1 MITLESVEAVNIRS
15 LGSAFMQP
23 LPTGVTALNGPRGVG
38 KSSLLI
44 TVLWVLYGVTP
55 DGVTVQAL
63 RRQGTT
69 GPVKGVVTL
78 LHDGQR
84 VVVERGLKGRNDTPY
99 VQISVDGV
107 LQSVNKVRV
116 ANAWITSRFGG
127 LDAQGFTAAFVTRQK
142 ELDTLVKATAG
153 ERRRLIERLAGIDRM
168 SAALKAAREEEAD
181 TKRTL
186 ELLPGSPDALA
197 AARSALEA
205 AQQVATAAWE
215 RRETSRA
222 AAAAD
227 EEDLARVAERAAQV
241 AERVEAHRRAHD
253 AAQRAGGAQVLADER
268 AAQATRDVQRLREAS
283 RGGDAEQVAAARA
296 AHERAV
302 RAERENRAALE
313 AAQQAGQAA
322 AREQQRAQQAAARLQ
337 QRTTAAEDARQRA
350 ERAAART
357 AGAPEDLDAQAQ
369 AAQARADELTE
380 RTGALRGEYAR
391 LSTAIKTLQASSDP
405 TCPTCLSAL
414 PDARAIVETLAH
426 SQQRVG
432 REGQQARAESEAAA
446 QRAEELRRR
455 SRELSQART
464 AAEHAAEQARTALA
478 ELEQART
485 AAEQAEQDAAAA
497 AEHARRARA
506 AAASAQEAQ
515 QAVTAEVQR
524 TAGALR
530 RAESAAEAAAELA
543 GALAR
548 AEQARGTAERAA
560 AEAAA
565 ASAAEA
571 AARVPEEER
580 VRARAAH
587 QDAQVRAAASARA
600 AGEAQADHRIAE
612 EQVRG
617 AERARD
623 AEAEKLRL
631 RAATVAELERRTAVR
646 DALDAFRRDRIAR
659 LAPEV
664 SEVATD
670 LVSRITGGRFVSVV
684 LDEEFT
690 PVVTDDT
697 GTQRP
702 VQWLSGGEESAVA
715 LALRVALS
723 DLWSGRAGGLFWL
736 DEPFVSQDVASR
748 AAMMAAIRELPGR
761 QVILINHASEATD
774 LVDLVLDVVPDD
786 VGGSRIEE
794 ASSYGPV
801 SEAALDEG
809 DDAGVAA

>member
-1 MITLESVEAVNIRS
+1 MITLESLEAVNIRS

-23 LPTGVTALNGPRGVG
+23 LPSGVTALNGPRGVG

-44 TVLWVLYGVTP
+44 TLLWVLYGVTP

-84 VVVERGLKGRNDTPY
+84 LVVERGLKGRNDTPY

-116 ANAWITSRFGG
+116 ANAWIAQRFGG

-168 SAALKAAREEEAD
+168 SAAVKAAREEE
-181 TKRTL
+181 TTVRRTL
-186 ELLPGSPDALA
+186 EVLPGSPEALKA
-197 AARSALEA
+197 AGQALEA
-205 AQQVATAAWE
+205 AQQAAGAAWE
-215 RRETSRA
+215 RYEALRA

-227 EEDLARVAERAAQV
+227 EAELARVAAGAAQV
-241 AERVEAHRRAHD
+241 AERVEAHRRARD
-253 AAQRAGGAQVLADER
+253 AAQQAAGAQVLADER
-268 AAQATRDVQRLREAS
+268 AAQAAREVERLRAAS
-283 RGGDAEQVAAARA
+283 RGGRAEQVAAARA
-296 AHERAV
+296 AFEQAQ
-302 RAERENRAALE
+302 RAERDNRTAR
-313 AAQQAGQAA
+313 QAA
-322 AREQQRAQQAAARLQ
+322 EQAVLLAQREQQRAAQAAERAQQRAGAAEAAGQRAAQAAARV
-337 QRTTAAEDARQRA
+337 
-350 ERAAART
+350 
-357 AGAPEDLDAQAQ
+357 AGAPEDLEARAQ
-369 AAQARADELTE
+369 AAQVHAEELIE
-380 RTGALRGEYAR
+380 RTGALRGEYQR
-391 LSTAIKTLQASSDP
+391 LTTAIRTLQAASDP

-414 PDARAIVETLAH
+414 PDVHSVVDTLVR

-432 REGQQARAESEAAA
+432 DEGRQAKAEADAAAA
-446 QRAEELRRR
+446 QAQALRRQAG
-455 SRELSQART
+455 ELVQART
-464 AAEHAAEQARTALA
+464 AAEHAAEQARAA
-478 ELEQART
+478 ARELEQAQQ
-485 AAEQAEQDAAAA
+485 AAAQAEQDAQAAAQAARRAQAAA
-497 AEHARRARA
+497 AEAV
-506 AAASAQEAQ
+506 EAQ
-515 QAVTAEVQR
+515 QEVAEQVQR
-524 TAGALR
+524 TATALR
-530 RAESAAEAAAELA
+530 RAESAAEAAAELT

-548 AEQARGTAERAA
+548 AERSAQA
-560 AEAAA
+560 AEQAAA
-565 ASAAEA
+565 AAAAAAATEA

-580 VRARAAH
+580 VQAQTAHATAQVAARESGRAAH
-587 QDAQVRAAASARA
+587 AAQ
-600 AGEAQADHRIAE
+600 GDHRVAE
-612 EQVRG
+612 EQVRS
-617 AERARD
+617 AERVRD
-623 AEAEKLRL
+623 AEADRLRL
-631 RAATVAELERRTAVR
+631 RAATVAELERKSAVR
-646 DALDAFRRDRIAR
+646 DALEAFRRDRIAR

-670 LVSRITGGRFVSVV
+670 LVSRITGGRYVSVV

-723 DLWSGRAGGLFWL
+723 DVWSGRTGGLFWL

-761 QVILINHASEATD
+761 QVVLINHASEATD
-774 LVDLVLDVVPDD
+774 MVDLVLDVVPDD
-786 VGGSRIEE
+786 VDGARIEE

-801 SEAALDEG
+801 SEAALEVE
-809 DDAGVAA
+809 DAAVAAA